1 MEAWGLQ
8 KSTLGGLAALESQ
21 LKKICSGGQT
31 GVDRAALDVALYLQM
46 PHGGWCPRGRRSED
60 GPIADQYQ
68 LRETESTDYSVR
80 TERNIIDADGTLIL
94 HHGSLS
100 GGTKLTWK
108 LAKRHHSPVLK
119 IDLASQNFAI
129 SVPAFWD
136 WVEQQQIATLNVA
149 GPRESSC
156 AGIGELARRFL
167 LALFDCDVGRDAN
180 ANPFP

>member
-1 MEAWGLQ
+1 MEG
-8 KSTLGGLAALESQ
+8 Q

-60 GPIADQYQ
+60 GPISKQYL
-68 LRETESTDYSVR
+68 LRETESADYSVR
-80 TERNIIDADGTLIL
+80 TEKNIIDADGTLIL
-94 HHGSLS
+94 HHGPLS

-108 LAKRHHSPVLK
+108 LAKRHQSPVLK
-119 IDLASQNFAI
+119 IDLESQSIAI
-129 SVPAFWD
+129 SAPAFWD

-156 AGIGELARRFL
+156 AGIGELSRRFL
-167 LALFDCDVGRDAN
+167 LALFDCDGGRGAN
-180 ANPFP
+180 ANPLP